1 MALQSPFRGGA
12 RGTSPEQDIAPD
24 VHSRSSCWRVD
35 MCGTALPSSKIKS
48 SIVNYYN

>member
-12 RGTSPEQDIAPD
+12 RGTSLEQDVAPG

-35 MCGTALPSSKIKS
+35 MCGSALPNGKIESSL
-48 SIVNYYN
+48 VNYI